1 MARLSVVSIR
11 SRLKLH
17 DFDEAYLRRLA
28 AGDPATEEHFFEY
41 FGPLIRIKLRWRVR
55 QREGI
60 DDICQETF
68 LRVLRTVRSPGEG
81 VRHLGAYVFGVCN
94 NVMLEHFRA
103 STRHPQ
109 IAEAAPEAPDL
120 GIDAEVLLLS
130 AEQQARVRRVIDS
143 LPDKRDRYVL
153 RALFVEE
160 RDKDELCA
168 ELGVDRNYLRVLLH
182 RAKQQFKQRYG
193 DDGPNGRGASGD
205 GGTSRADGGAGEALA
220 GMDGGGATRG
230 KLRPFRRPGRG
241 L

>member
-68 LRVLRTVRSPGEG
+68 LRVLRAVRSPREG

-109 IAEAAPEAPDL
+109 IAETAPEAADV

-143 LPDKRDRYVL
+143 LPDQRDRHVL

-168 ELGVDRNYLRVLLH
+168 ELGVDRDYLRVLLH
-182 RAKQQFKQRYG
+182 RAKQQFKKRFGG
-193 DDGPNGRGASGD
+193 DGDGGPNGGN
-205 GGTSRADGGAGEALA
+205 GGAGGAPQ
-220 GMDGGGATRG
+220 GMDGGGAARG

>member
-28 AGDPATEEHFFEY
+28 AGDPATEGHFIEY
-41 FGPLIRIKLRWRVR
+41 FGALIRIKLRRRLR
-55 QREGI
+55 QREWI
-60 DDICQETF
+60 EDICQETF
-68 LRVLRTVRSPGEG
+68 LRVLRAVRSPGEG
-81 VRHLGAYVFGVCN
+81 VRHAERLGAYVHAVCN

-109 IAEAAPEAPDL
+109 IAEGAPEAPDRGVGAEASLL
-120 GIDAEVLLLS
+120 GS
-130 AEQQARVRRVIDS
+130 EQLARVRRVIDG
-143 LPDKRDRYVL
+143 LPDKDRRVL

-168 ELGVDRNYLRVLLH
+168 ELGVDRGYLRVLLH
-182 RAKQQFKQRYG
+182 RAKQQFKTRYV
-193 DDGPNGRGASGD
+193 
-205 GGTSRADGGAGEALA
+205 DGGASE
-220 GMDGGGATRG
+220 GMDGGGAARG
-230 KLRPFRRPGRG
+230 ELRPFRRPGRG